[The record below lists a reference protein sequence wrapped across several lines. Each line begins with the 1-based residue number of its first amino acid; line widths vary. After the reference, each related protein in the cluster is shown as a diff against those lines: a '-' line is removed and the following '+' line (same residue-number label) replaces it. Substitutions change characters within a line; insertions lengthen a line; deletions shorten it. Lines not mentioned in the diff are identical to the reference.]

1 MLMLGE
7 SVLSLLIVPT
17 QSGDYYKAFFCGILS
32 IIILEILHFRSQP
45 KEPDGHAMRRSRQG
59 GIVFVVYGQFYSAAL
74 IVLGTSYKMIL
85 YEYVYASA
93 ADDYRFLEES
103 GGGDFVMDDRSRW
116 LAGSD
121 PPIADT
127 ADRRQRV
134 AHFFCISMALV
145 WFCLD
150 VMLIAHKGIGYNVK
164 RCSEAGSKRQHYF
177 AMSMGL
183 MRTSMIVG
191 IATMSQYVTEPGL
204 LAFLGLI
211 GIMLQVMLRV
221 AGSFVF
227 DEADFIDVPACTNNI
242 NGPKG
247 SVCKVSLRLKGLAGK
262 SLVENK

>member
-17 QSGDYYKAFFCGILS
+17 QTGDYYKAFFCGILS

-45 KEPDGHAMRRSRQG
+45 HDPDGHALRRSRQG
-59 GIVFVVYGQFYSAAL
+59 GIVFVVCGQFYSAAL

-85 YEYVYASA
+85 YEYVYESA
-93 ADDYRFLEES
+93 DARRFLEES
-103 GGGDFVMDDRSRW
+103 GGGGGFVMDDRSRW

-150 VMLIAHKGIGYNVK
+150 AMLIAHKGIGYNVK
-164 RCSEAGSKRQHYF
+164 RCSEAGNKRQHYF
-177 AMSMGL
+177 ALSMGF
-183 MRTSMIVG
+183 MRISMIVG
-191 IATMSQYVTEPGL
+191 IATMSQYVTEPSL

-227 DEADFIDVPACTNNI
+227 DEADFIDVPACTNDF
-242 NGPKG
+242 NGPKS
-247 SVCKVSLRLKGLAGK
+247 SVCMASLRLKGLAGK
-262 SLVENK
+262 TLVESE